1 MEKWFPEERKIRKE
15 SFAKKIS
22 QIWSISVNI
31 YSRELSFSLYY
42 GRNFICPK
50 CQYSQFYSLT
60 VRIRDSY
67 SIKLFLKKKKKNCFL
82 KYVRWN
88 EVNLAKLLGWKEV
101 E

>member
-15 SFAKKIS
+15 SFAKKIL
-22 QIWSISVNI
+22 QIWSISVNV

-42 GRNFICPK
+42 GRTFISLK

-67 SIKLFLKKKKKNCFL
+67 SIKLFLKKK
-82 KYVRWN
+82 
-88 EVNLAKLLGWKEV
+88 LLFKIC
-101 E
+101 